1 MNFASNDF
9 NWTTVFNLTHNK
21 NKIVSLN
28 GQLDQTIEGTWFIHK
43 VGLPYHTFYV
53 KEFAGVNTQNGKA
66 EYVHPEGWKV
76 WQTVS
81 ALQQTLPLMS
91 DKNE

>member
-1 MNFASNDF
+1 
-9 NWTTVFNLTHNK
+9 
-21 NKIVSLN
+21 
-28 GQLDQTIEGTWFIHK
+28 
-43 VGLPYHTFYV
+43 
-53 KEFAGVNTQNGKA
+53 A